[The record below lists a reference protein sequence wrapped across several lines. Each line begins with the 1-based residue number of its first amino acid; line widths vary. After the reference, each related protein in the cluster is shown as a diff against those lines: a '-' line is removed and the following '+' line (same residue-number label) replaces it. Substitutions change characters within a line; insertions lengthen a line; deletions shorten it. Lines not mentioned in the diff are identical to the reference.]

1 MGSRRVGNVACC
13 KTCLVHKSLEIWETQ
28 ISFLADA
35 ACRRIGVCTR
45 IGCIVQYSSSVIC
58 LFAQRLV
65 NTVPLYWTSH
75 VIHVQLY
82 NNLSRYALHYTII
95 MPYRPFSTDPWAQ
108 DMTPTI
114 V

>member
-35 ACRRIGVCTR
+35 ACRRIDVCTR

-65 NTVPLYWTSH
+65 NTVSLVLDKSRHTCTTVQYSFKVRLALYH
-75 VIHVQLY
+75 H
-82 NNLSRYALHYTII
+82 YAL
-95 MPYRPFSTDPWAQ
+95 
-108 DMTPTI
+108 
-114 V
+114 